1 MPGQSPMSMMRTAP
15 RPLRKCAAP
24 PRHRR
29 LWPFILPVAIIVLAA
44 GWSWLWY
51 YGAGIAG
58 EAEAGWIA
66 REAALGRVYACGA
79 QSIGGFPFSFISRCD
94 QAAAAFKSNNP
105 PFDVR
110 ATSVTFSAQIFRPT
124 LLNGEI
130 VGPVTLADPGQQPV
144 FVANFSNAQLGLLGL
159 PPDPEAVT
167 VTLRAPRLDRVL
179 GPGSGMIF
187 AADAVDVAGRII
199 AGSAQSKPVIE
210 ATGHFTNATAPTFHP
225 LLAEPLQGDADFV
238 MRGFADFSPK
248 PWPALFRDM
257 AASGGGIEIKS
268 IRIERPDAIVV
279 GTGTLTVNQQGKL
292 DGTVELAVVG
302 IENVIPLLS
311 IDQLIGQG
319 IDRLTGGSGS
329 ANQGLNALDRL
340 VPGLGGVVRQNA
352 ASSVIENIKK
362 MGKPTEIDKKPALAL
377 PLRVED
383 NVIYLGLIPLG
394 VVPSLF

>member
-1 MPGQSPMSMMRTAP
+1 VARFVS
-15 RPLRKCAAP
+15 
-24 PRHRR
+24 RH
-29 LWPFILPVAIIVLAA
+29 
-44 GWSWLWY
+44 
-51 YGAGIAG
+51 
-58 EAEAGWIA
+58 
-66 REAALGRVYACGA
+66 
-79 QSIGGFPFSFISRCD
+79 GGD
-94 QAAAAFKSNNP
+94 
-105 PFDVR
+105 
-110 ATSVTFSAQIFRPT
+110 
-124 LLNGEI
+124 
-130 VGPVTLADPGQQPV
+130 
-144 FVANFSNAQLGLLGL
+144 
-159 PPDPEAVT
+159 
-167 VTLRAPRLDRVL
+167 
-179 GPGSGMIF
+179 
-187 AADAVDVAGRII
+187 
-199 AGSAQSKPVIE
+199 
-210 ATGHFTNATAPTFHP
+210 
-225 LLAEPLQGDADFV
+225 
-238 MRGFADFSPK
+238 
-248 PWPALFRDM
+248 
-257 AASGGGIEIKS
+257 IEIKS

-383 NVIYLGLIPLG
+383 SVIYLGLIPLG